1 MGIVIPKK
9 WQNLVAV
16 MVEHYEVRDSSLVF
30 FWISSCSAVFH
41 FSLSF
46 ISFPAFISC
55 NLACHQLAF

>member
-30 FWISSCSAVFH
+30 FGFLPAQQ
-41 FSLSF
+41 FSILV
-46 ISFPAFISC
+46 
-55 NLACHQLAF
+55 